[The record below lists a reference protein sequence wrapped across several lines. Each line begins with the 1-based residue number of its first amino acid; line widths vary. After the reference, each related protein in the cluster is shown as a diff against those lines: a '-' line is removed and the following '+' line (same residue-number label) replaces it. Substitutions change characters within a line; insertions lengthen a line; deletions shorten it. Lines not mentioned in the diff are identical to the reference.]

1 MTYMVDPRIRWV
13 KRTPTGWI
21 LYHPSRHFVQISS
34 QQSAVLLKVAL
45 DRVDSTGLDSED
57 YRELVSMGL
66 IEGRVIADAEPSNV
80 PKKVSD

>member
-57 YRELVSMGL
+57 YRVCQHGFDR
-66 IEGRVIADAEPSNV
+66 G
-80 PKKVSD
+80 KSDRGC